1 MSKVV
6 TFGEL
11 MLRLQP
17 EGYLRISQA
26 DKFQATFAGAEA
38 NVAVS
43 LANFGEDVFFVSK
56 IPDNL
61 IGQAA
66 VNSLR
71 KYGVDTSFIKREGE
85 RLGLFYLEKGASQRP
100 SVVNYDR
107 KNSAVAL
114 SESGDF
120 DWDKIFE
127 GVSWFH
133 FTGITPAL
141 SDSLADICMDA
152 LKIAK
157 RLGITV
163 SCDINF
169 RSKLWTKEKASS
181 VMSRIFEYVDIAIAN
196 EDDISDV
203 FNICFDDIDTQNGVL
218 SQKGY
223 EYIARQLTEKF
234 NLKMTAIT
242 LRESIS
248 ANDNKWSA
256 LLYDGQDFYNSKQ
269 YLIHIVDRVGGGDSF
284 GAGLIY
290 ALKNG
295 FDSQKAIDF
304 AVAASC
310 LKQTIEGDYNQ
321 VSVQEVMTLAN
332 GSSTGRIKR

>member
-26 DKFQATFAGAEA
+26 DKLQATFAGAEA

-43 LANFGEDVFFVSK
+43 LANFGENVSFVSK

-100 SVVNYDR
+100 SVVIYDR

-114 SESGDF
+114 SENGDF
-120 DWDKIFE
+120 DWNKIFE
-127 GVSWFH
+127 GISWFH

-141 SDSLADICMDA
+141 SDSLADICLDA

-157 RLGITV
+157 NLGITV

-169 RSKLWTKEKASS
+169 RSKLWTKEKAAS
-181 VMSRIFEYVDIAIAN
+181 VMSRIFKYVDIAIAN

-203 FNICFDDIDTQNGVL
+203 FNICCDDIDTQNGVL

-256 LLYDGQDFYNSKQ
+256 LLYDGQDFYSSKQ
-269 YLIHIVDRVGGGDSF
+269 YLIHIIDRVGGGDSF

-295 FDSQKAIDF
+295 YAPQEAIDF

-321 VSVQEVMTLAN
+321 VGVQEVTALAK